1 MRCIVTSLT
10 DENADLY
17 NELKVQQSEIENVEG
32 RSDEDNEEGVAAA
45 TVLWQPRLRNTEAHF
60 GATGRAKRGRTDNG
74 FAERRFGGSGSSS
87 GGGGEATD
95 GSIRKG
101 DSPRDGQF
109 DILGMLISI
118 YGSKEPFVKEYRCLL
133 ANKLIKNLTYDTA
146 KDLAILERLKL
157 RFGEASMQHCDIML
171 KDVDE
176 SKRLNVTV
184 QSKLSDAIEA
194 RSSLFA
200 GGTAVFQSSKER
212 TALVDVTVVSEHFWP
227 PLQAND
233 GLVLHPLA
241 VEMMSAYNATYSVLK
256 KPRQLQWRDQLGL
269 VDLELEFSQPL
280 RRRREDTCSSDGGA
294 ADRKVLKFS
303 VSPVHATLILY
314 FHDHD
319 EEEDDDGSESRNRRA
334 RDWGKEPK
342 LPVSYTASVLASMTE
357 LPVASVRR
365 KMEFWVNVGV
375 VSASPVNKVASSSSK
390 KHSSGDGESGVPS
403 FPSSLSSFN
412 REDSSP
418 ADSEEI
424 IYTAQDTPLD
434 PYPGPRGGSTVTGR
448 GDSSS
453 EHDIDDD
460 ETSRSAMA
468 ACTNDATLR
477 IFQNFIMGMLKNFDS
492 MPLDRIHNMLKM

>member
-1 MRCIVTSLT
+1 MLRLLDPSDAVLDAVATPVRSYLQQRKDTVRCIVTSLT

-294 ADRKVLKFS
+294 AGTAAGHGGQAARGERAVQLRLGRALRAGARDGQRGGRDAPRARRRSPRRAATVDGVRTRASARAHAPSSQTSNPGPPLSSRTARPVSRRSKKNLKPCGQPPSPLSLASPARS
-303 VSPVHATLILY
+303 VTPASCRCTQ
-314 FHDHD
+314 
-319 EEEDDDGSESRNRRA
+319 SKSSRN
-334 RDWGKEPK
+334 
-342 LPVSYTASVLASMTE
+342 
-357 LPVASVRR
+357 
-365 KMEFWVNVGV
+365 
-375 VSASPVNKVASSSSK
+375 ASP
-390 KHSSGDGESGVPS
+390 
-403 FPSSLSSFN
+403 
-412 REDSSP
+412 
-418 ADSEEI
+418 
-424 IYTAQDTPLD
+424 
-434 PYPGPRGGSTVTGR
+434 PRT
-448 GDSSS
+448 
-453 EHDIDDD
+453 
-460 ETSRSAMA
+460 
-468 ACTNDATLR
+468 
-477 IFQNFIMGMLKNFDS
+477 F
-492 MPLDRIHNMLKM
+492 